1 MVGLAGNV
9 SGNQS
14 ALVSAG
20 YGYGQHRDA
29 VARFLAT
36 LCVRAKR
43 EIGSTGSEKSHMT
56 ENFLQRRV
64 IKPLVKLLRQGV
76 TPEKLALSL
85 ALSAAL
91 AVIPAFGWSVWL
103 CGLAGLAFGL
113 NLPAMQA
120 VNYFLY
126 PAQVALLLP
135 FFRLGEKL
143 FRAPHLPLSIS
154 QIVSMAHAD
163 FWGAIKFLWNTTWHA
178 VVVWAL
184 LAPFAV
190 AVIYLCL
197 MPIFRRVA
205 SRQSTVPPSAETRVA

>member
-1 MVGLAGNV
+1 
-9 SGNQS
+9 
-14 ALVSAG
+14 
-20 YGYGQHRDA
+20 
-29 VARFLAT
+29 
-36 LCVRAKR
+36 
-43 EIGSTGSEKSHMT
+43 MT

-103 CGLAGLAFGL
+103 CGLTGLALGL

-154 QIVSMAHAD
+154 QIVSMVHAN
-163 FWGAIKFLWNTTWHA
+163 FWGAIKFLWDTTWHA
-178 VVVWAL
+178 VVVWAI

-190 AVIYLCL
+190 GLIYLVL
-197 MPIFRRVA
+197 LPIFRRVVN
-205 SRQSTVPPSAETRVA
+205 RQTTTPPAAEAHAT

>member
-1 MVGLAGNV
+1 M
-9 SGNQS
+9 
-14 ALVSAG
+14 
-20 YGYGQHRDA
+20 R
-29 VARFLAT
+29 
-36 LCVRAKR
+36 
-43 EIGSTGSEKSHMT
+43 

-64 IKPLVKLLRQGV
+64 IKPLVKLLRQGI

-91 AVIPAFGWSVWL
+91 GVIPAFGWSVWL

-143 FRAPHLPLSIS
+143 FRAPHLPLSVS
-154 QIVSMAHAD
+154 QIVSMARAN
-163 FWGAIKFLWNTTWHA
+163 FWGAIQLLWNTTWHA

-190 AVIYLCL
+190 GLIYLVL
-197 MPIFRRVA
+197 LPIFRHAA
-205 SRQSTVPPSAETRVA
+205 SRRTAVAPASEVGAA

>member
-1 MVGLAGNV
+1 M
-9 SGNQS
+9 S
-14 ALVSAG
+14 
-20 YGYGQHRDA
+20 
-29 VARFLAT
+29 
-36 LCVRAKR
+36 
-43 EIGSTGSEKSHMT
+43 

-64 IKPLVKLLRQGV
+64 IKPLLKLLRQGV

-113 NLPAMQA
+113 NLPAMQV

-143 FRAPHLPLSIS
+143 FRAPHLPFSIS
-154 QIVSMAHAD
+154 QIVSMAHANLWD
-163 FWGAIKFLWNTTWHA
+163 AFKLLWNTTWHA

-184 LAPFAV
+184 LAPFAIGL
-190 AVIYLCL
+190 IYFVLL
-197 MPIFRRVA
+197 PIFRKVVKRQTAAPPAVEASVA
-205 SRQSTVPPSAETRVA
+205 

>member
-1 MVGLAGNV
+1 
-9 SGNQS
+9 
-14 ALVSAG
+14 
-20 YGYGQHRDA
+20 
-29 VARFLAT
+29 
-36 LCVRAKR
+36 
-43 EIGSTGSEKSHMT
+43 MT

-64 IKPLVKLLRQGV
+64 IKPLVKLLWQGI

-91 AVIPAFGWSVWL
+91 AVIPASGWSVWL
-103 CGLAGLAFGL
+103 CALAGAALGL

-143 FRAPHLPLSIS
+143 FRAPHLPLSIA
-154 QIVSMAHAD
+154 QIVSMVHAN
-163 FWGAIKFLWNTTWHA
+163 FWGAIKLLWNTTWHA
-178 VVVWAL
+178 MVVWAL

-190 AVIYLCL
+190 GLIYFVLL
-197 MPIFRRVA
+197 PIFRRVA
-205 SRQSTVPPSAETRVA
+205 NRQSTSPPTAEARAA

>member
-1 MVGLAGNV
+1 M
-9 SGNQS
+9 
-14 ALVSAG
+14 
-20 YGYGQHRDA
+20 
-29 VARFLAT
+29 
-36 LCVRAKR
+36 K
-43 EIGSTGSEKSHMT
+43 

-64 IKPLVKLLRQGV
+64 IKPLVRLLRQGI

-103 CGLAGLAFGL
+103 CGLVGLALGL

-154 QIVSMAHAD
+154 QIVSMAHANLWD
-163 FWGAIKFLWNTTWHA
+163 AIKLLWNTTWHA

-190 AVIYLCL
+190 GLIYLVL
-197 MPIFRRVA
+197 LLIFRRV
-205 SRQSTVPPSAETRVA
+205 SNRQSTTPPTAEAQAA